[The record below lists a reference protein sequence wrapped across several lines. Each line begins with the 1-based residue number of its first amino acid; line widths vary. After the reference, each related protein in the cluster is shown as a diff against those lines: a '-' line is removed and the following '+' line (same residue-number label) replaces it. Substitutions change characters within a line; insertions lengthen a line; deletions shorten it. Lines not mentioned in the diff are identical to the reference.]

1 MPYDGLTR
9 EERDYFASLN
19 KIIAAPG
26 EIRQLRIFI
35 SHRWDQ
41 HKALY
46 DQTTELLEQH
56 FGALQNLSIPEGK
69 RLVGERGGDREKH
82 ELKAQMAARIFV
94 SDVVIMPTNVGM
106 IRKKD
111 STLFEVQLATLAYSV
126 PTVFV
131 KKPRQKRNI
140 GIVSQ
145 AEGLGLRHHVADDS
159 AEKITEAVKK
169 LVTKKMLL
177 SRFHSDGESM
187 VTSSRHPSN
196 KVTDEIMREF
206 PYLKQNRSVSVFQTE
221 DEKQAELKRSLRRKN
236 R

>member
-9 EERDYFASLN
+9 EERDYFSSLN

-26 EIRQLRIFI
+26 ELRQLRIFI

-46 DQTTELLEQH
+46 DETTELLEQH
-56 FGALQNLSIPEGK
+56 FGAFQNLSIPEEK
-69 RLVGERGGDREKH
+69 RLVGERGGNREKH

-106 IRKKD
+106 LRKKD
-111 STLFEVQLATLAYSV
+111 STLFEVQVATLAYSV

-131 KKPRQKRNI
+131 KKPRQKKNI
-140 GIVSQ
+140 GIVGQ
-145 AEGLGLRHHVADDS
+145 AEDLGLRHHIADNTADEI
-159 AEKITEAVKK
+159 AEAVKK
-169 LVTKKMLL
+169 LVSKNMLL

-187 VTSSRHPSN
+187 VTSSRHPSY
-196 KVTDEIMREF
+196 KVTDEIMRKF

-221 DEKQAELKRSLRRKN
+221 DEKRAEMKRRSRRKK